1 MFSTLSEPMAVLS
14 ARGDRVPIR
23 DALARLGDDRMPLR
37 EVPGNLPAVR
47 PQSQASSRQ
56 VNDRAEDWA
65 VKPFGGFDFR
75 EDSKPAPARSSIDSA
90 RAQDVTEA
98 LRSSESECAR
108 LRAHCEELLKLNGT
122 LRQQQLDITVGT
134 FSGKFDSLLR
144 EFSQLRGFNQTLR
157 NVVDTVSQ
165 SRKDLKELHQAV
177 SPIAE
182 MSTLMDV
189 ALDKVRT
196 SLRDDVRQVVEEQM
210 ASMRDQLT
218 RLHENSTR
226 MVELTLA
233 NRKDFDDH
241 RFGLSSGELD
251 ELLEITRESKELIR
265 GNGSKLDAT
274 WELVQ
279 SNKKSIDRNAETILS
294 NKRSI
299 EENRGFIQSNKELI
313 KEEQDKAQAEALTA
327 LEKVQALQ
335 DELRMQEHTLAEKA
349 RIEREIFES
358 QRLQSEMEEEM
369 KRLQDEMQEDEKE
382 DNLTTKVEA
391 MLDAVEKVLERID
404 KPDVHLGQQLRAV
417 SEITRRGNLEIN
429 LNSGDVK
436 LKRRIVFKKRNP
448 GDSPTAEFENEQ
460 EAMDVL
466 RDIAELWQMFSV
478 PVVVEGHTKDI
489 GAGTDQFWQDVANS
503 RAALCAA
510 TLGMMG
516 VDLGQIVAV
525 GKPGKSGLNKATLV
539 VHFDIFL
546 DIK

>member
-539 VHFDIFL
+539 VHFDIFP

>member
-1 MFSTLSEPMAVLS
+1 
-14 ARGDRVPIR
+14 
-23 DALARLGDDRMPLR
+23 
-37 EVPGNLPAVR
+37 
-47 PQSQASSRQ
+47 
-56 VNDRAEDWA
+56 
-65 VKPFGGFDFR
+65 
-75 EDSKPAPARSSIDSA
+75 
-90 RAQDVTEA
+90 
-98 LRSSESECAR
+98 
-108 LRAHCEELLKLNGT
+108 
-122 LRQQQLDITVGT
+122 
-134 FSGKFDSLLR
+134 
-144 EFSQLRGFNQTLR
+144 
-157 NVVDTVSQ
+157 VDTVSQ

-182 MSTLMDV
+182 MSMLMDL

-210 ASMRDQLT
+210 ATMRDQLT

-233 NRKDFDDH
+233 NRKDFDEH

-274 WELVQ
+274 WELVLN
-279 SNKKSIDRNAETILS
+279 NKKSIDRNAETILS

-358 QRLQSEMEEEM
+358 QRLHSEREEEM
-369 KRLQDEMQEDEKE
+369 KRLQDEMQDQEDAKE
-382 DNLTTKVEA
+382 DTLTTKVEA
-391 MLDAVEKVLERID
+391 MMDAVEKLLERCD
-404 KPDVHLGQQLRAV
+404 KPSVDLGQQLRAV

-460 EAMDVL
+460 ESMDVL
-466 RDIAELWQMFSV
+466 RDIAELWQMLPV

-539 VHFDIFL
+539 VHFDVFP